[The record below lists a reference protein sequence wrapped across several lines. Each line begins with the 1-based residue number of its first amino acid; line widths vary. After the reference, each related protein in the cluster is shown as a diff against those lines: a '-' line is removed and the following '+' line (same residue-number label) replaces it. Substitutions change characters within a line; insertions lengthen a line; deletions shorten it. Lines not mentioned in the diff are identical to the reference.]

1 MDAPFRYSPPKY
13 TITFITT
20 GGAFRERLRIL
31 QDHSFG
37 MTHSLMLLL
46 FCIVL
51 CLEEEKQQQQ
61 QQQSKPLRNLIIC
74 LSYRLVFNNKKK
86 LTKKGAH

>member
-1 MDAPFRYSPPKY
+1 MDTPFRYSPPKY
-13 TITFITT
+13 TIIFIST
-20 GGAFRERLRIL
+20 GGAFRVRLRIL

-51 CLEEEKQQQQ
+51 CLEEEK
-61 QQQSKPLRNLIIC
+61 
-74 LSYRLVFNNKKK
+74 
-86 LTKKGAH
+86 